1 MKRPNFIIAGAP
13 RCGTTA
19 LYTYLGEHPNI
30 FLPKIKELHYFALDF
45 PDVQKIIFKSVEE
58 YLTVF
63 ADAGDRHLAV
73 GEVSPLYYYS
83 KVALKNIREF
93 DPAIKIILILRNPVD
108 FVQSVHQLNLGLL
121 REDEPDL
128 AKAWELQETRKQG
141 KMIPKICREQ
151 ALIQYG
157 EMGLF
162 GKYVEKVFEVFP
174 KEQVLV
180 VLFDDFA
187 ANPKAVYETI
197 LSFLN
202 VPSDGRQ
209 EFLPVNASYEHKSKH
224 LARIIHPPQS
234 IYKLFMRII
243 SLFGVNSMK
252 KVSLIY
258 NKIEMF
264 NARRIPRSSIDPILR
279 RKLQSYFREDIQKLA
294 NLINR
299 DLSIW
304 LADQ

>member
-1 MKRPNFIIAGAP
+1 MKRPNFYIAGAP

-30 FLPKIKELHYFALDF
+30 FLPKIKELHYFASDF
-45 PDVQKIIFKSVEE
+45 PDVQKIIFKSVDE
-58 YLTVF
+58 YLTIF
-63 ADAGDRHLAV
+63 ADAGEQHQAV

-83 KVALKNIREF
+83 NVALKNIREF
-93 DPAIKIILILRNPVD
+93 DPSIKIILILRNPVD

-128 AKAWELQETRKQG
+128 ARAWELQETRKQG
-141 KMIPKICREQ
+141 NLIPKSCREP

-162 GKYVEKVFEVFP
+162 GRHVEKLFGIFP
-174 KEQVLV
+174 KEQVLII
-180 VLFDDFA
+180 LFDDFA
-187 ANPKAVYETI
+187 ANPKSIYEAI
-197 LSFLN
+197 LMFLG

-209 EFLPVNASYEHKSKH
+209 EFPSVNANYEHKSKV
-224 LARIIHPPQS
+224 LARIIHPPQF
-234 IYKLFMRII
+234 IYRLFMRII
-243 SLFGVNSMK
+243 SLFGVSSMK

-258 NKIEMF
+258 NKVELF
-264 NARRIPRSSIDPILR
+264 NARRTPRASLNPDLR
-279 RKLQSYFREDIQKLA
+279 RKLQSYFRDDIHKLA
-294 NLINR
+294 KLIDR

-304 LADQ
+304 LAGQ